1 MIISLT
7 STLSITCYE
16 NYRTRNRLFLH
27 RYVIFLC
34 IRCAQ
39 PSIST
44 PHPQFLPS
52 LPPLSPAGPALG
64 GAEAEHAWQR
74 CLGGVLAAF
83 WRPFLGVAES
93 RRKERSGAE
102 RSGRAR
108 AKGAALRGGG
118 ALARRG
124 RRKFRDTWAGVE
136 QWRGELALQTARERR
151 RAHLCRP
158 AARPPALRPSPW
170 RPPRSSAARLSL
182 GT

>member
-1 MIISLT
+1 M
-7 STLSITCYE
+7 LSSYASAVHSPASAPLILSSFRACP
-16 NYRTRNRLFLH
+16 L
-27 RYVIFLC
+27 
-34 IRCAQ
+34 
-39 PSIST
+39 
-44 PHPQFLPS
+44 S
-52 LPPLSPAGPALG
+52 LPPAPLSV
-64 GAEAEHAWQR
+64 EQR
-74 CLGGVLAAF
+74 PSTPGSAASEAF

-108 AKGAALRGGG
+108 ARGAALRGGG

-136 QWRGELALQTARERR
+136 QWRGELALQTAREHR

>member
-1 MIISLT
+1 M
-7 STLSITCYE
+7 
-16 NYRTRNRLFLH
+16 H
-27 RYVIFLC
+27 PLC
-34 IRCAQ
+34 TAQ
-39 PSIST
+39 HQHPSSSV
-44 PHPQFLPS
+44 PSEPAPS
-52 LPPLSPAGPALG
+52 LSRRPRSRWSRGRARLAALP
-64 GAEAEHAWQR
+64 R
-74 CLGGVLAAF
+74 RRFGGVLAAI
-83 WRPFLGVAES
+83 S
-93 RRKERSGAE
+93 RGSREPQEGAE

-124 RRKFRDTWAGVE
+124 RRKFRDTWGGVE
-136 QWRGELALQTARERR
+136 QWRGELALQTAREHR

>member
-74 CLGGVLAAF
+74 CLGGVLAAI
-83 WRPFLGVAES
+83 S
-93 RRKERSGAE
+93 RGSREPQEGAE

-136 QWRGELALQTARERR
+136 QWRGELALQTAREHR